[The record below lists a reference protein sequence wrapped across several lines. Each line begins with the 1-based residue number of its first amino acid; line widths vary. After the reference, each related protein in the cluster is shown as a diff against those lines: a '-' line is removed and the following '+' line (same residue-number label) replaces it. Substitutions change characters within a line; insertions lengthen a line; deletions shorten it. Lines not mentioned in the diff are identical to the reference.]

1 MHKNYLVNPKILSLL
16 GEEESR
22 ELSAIDGCL
31 YDKQDRHYLH
41 RLVGRLGD
49 ELIKYVTRYSVKKKD
64 IQALISEQDADALV
78 RAGVLVRENK
88 APTVFDIKLVVDE
101 YGNLIRSEIDNGSGK
116 RVLDGSTANKDLNV
130 QDFIYRLIGQYY
142 RH

>member
-1 MHKNYLVNPKILSLL
+1 MHETYLVNPKILSLL

-31 YDKQDRHYLH
+31 YDKKDRHYLH
-41 RLVGRLGD
+41 VLVGRLG
-49 ELIKYVTRYSVKKKD
+49 ESLIKYVTRYSVKNKD
-64 IQALISEQDADALV
+64 IQELISEQDVNALIRV
-78 RAGVLVRENK
+78 GVLVRENK